1 LNINLWLFDILGAP
15 ADLVNVR
22 MQNDPKLRKEQRRNY
37 NHAIDG
43 IVRICREEGPKK
55 LLNGNN

>member
-1 LNINLWLFDILGAP
+1 
-15 ADLVNVR
+15 